1 MCSRV
6 LWNQKIAT
14 IIAMMKEMLAK
25 TKKDFTESKL
35 LDQALKLLF
44 MMSMKGSLSQKNMF
58 MLPAGPSV
66 KKYIDETTSLF
77 NLWVSNTT
85 WINSSK
91 NHPSDASFITS
102 KTEEIFKIERAS
114 RSTKMTIVT
123 LEGRRNWSTT
133 IWSSDDYWGRGNF

>member
-6 LWNQKIAT
+6 LSNQKIAT
-14 IIAMMKEMLAK
+14 IIAMMKDILAK

-66 KKYIDETTSLF
+66 KKYIDETTRLF
-77 NLWVSNTT
+77 NLRVSNTPHESIALKT
-85 WINSSK
+85 IQVMPALLLQKPRKSLKSK
-91 NHPSDASFITS
+91 EH
-102 KTEEIFKIERAS
+102 
-114 RSTKMTIVT
+114 
-123 LEGRRNWSTT
+123 LEALK
-133 IWSSDDYWGRGNF
+133 